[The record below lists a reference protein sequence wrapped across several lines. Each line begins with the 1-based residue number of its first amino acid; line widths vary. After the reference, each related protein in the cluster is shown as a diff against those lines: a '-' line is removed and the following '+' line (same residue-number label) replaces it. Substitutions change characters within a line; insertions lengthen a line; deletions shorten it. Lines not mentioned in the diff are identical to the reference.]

1 MNLPQV
7 GEAYITASRDISLDN
22 NTPFLETAQPVSS
35 SDKVAEVNSDAAGTG
50 IGTYVDK
57 DMAVSIEGDFF
68 RKLLVRCKYFQFEKY
83 DVYRQA
89 RIAVDTS
96 SFLSIIVISGTAKIS
111 VGADSKNAKAG
122 ESFFVTAG
130 NKTVAIDGECE
141 CVVTRI

>member
-1 MNLPQV
+1 MNIPPV
-7 GEAYITASRDISLDN
+7 GEVYITASRDISLDN
-22 NTPFLETAQPVSS
+22 NTSFSETAQPVSS
-35 SDKVAEVNSDAAGTG
+35 SDKVAEVNSNAAGTG

-57 DMAVSIEGDFF
+57 DMEVSIEGDFF
-68 RKLLVRCKYFQFEKY
+68 RKLLVRCKYFQCEKY
-83 DVYRQA
+83 DVHRHA

-111 VGADSKNAKAG
+111 VGADSKSAKAG